1 MVNPSGSGT
10 TSVQKGDC
18 VAGVSRAWLLGGP
31 TACGKTAVAHELAR
45 RHGLEILSADSM
57 LVYAGMD
64 IGTAKPSPAEREGIP
79 YHGIDLVSPAEHCSA
94 GVFLRAAARAAMEA
108 AAHGRRLLVVGGTG
122 LYFDLLLHGLDDGE
136 RSGTPPEVRARW
148 QRVFTEG
155 GLAALHAEAERRSP
169 GVLARMADPGN
180 PRRVLRVLERL
191 DQGLAPL
198 PERVGIH
205 PDAEA
210 PFPVLGIPAP
220 VLAHRIEKRINA
232 MFDAG
237 LLREVAALR
246 ERFPRWSDT
255 AATAIGYAEAA
266 AVLDGTL
273 DEAAARERIAAR
285 TRQLAKRQRTWFRNR
300 MNVVWVDGPADA
312 ADVPRAADDVE
323 RIWRQH
329 GPHPL
334 TLPAP
339 NVV

>member
-1 MVNPSGSGT
+1 MKIAVVAANGRVGQKVIVEALNRGFGVTAFARSENKTAASQFVQKDLFDLTAEDLKGFDAVVDAFGAWTDDMLPRHNTSLKHLCDILSGSDT
-10 TSVQKGDC
+10 
-18 VAGVSRAWLLGGP
+18 
-31 TACGKTAVAHELAR
+31 
-45 RHGLEILSADSM
+45 
-57 LVYAGMD
+57 
-64 IGTAKPSPAEREGIP
+64 
-79 YHGIDLVSPAEHCSA
+79 
-94 GVFLRAAARAAMEA
+94 
-108 AAHGRRLLVVGGTG
+108 RLLVVGGTG